1 MAFFG
6 SYCLSPSIP
15 NSLHKIDRTQNNYP
29 VTWQI
34 FQFKLTDNIII
45 DNMGSYEV
53 RFVLNWFNHKSTDG
67 WKTNQLI
74 NIRFCSTFDA
84 SNISWLKTA
93 TKHIVNW
100 NEQGTGDGCNI
111 ITQGLCQE
119 DQASVEI
126 ERI

>member
-1 MAFFG
+1 M
-6 SYCLSPSIP
+6 LPIH
-15 NSLHKIDRTQNNYP
+15 SLT
-29 VTWQI
+29 
-34 FQFKLTDNIII
+34 

-53 RFVLNWFNHKSTDG
+53 RFVPNWFNHKSTDG

-74 NIRFCSTFDA
+74 KIRFCSTIDA
-84 SNISWLKTA
+84 SNISWLKTV

-111 ITQGLCQE
+111 IRQGYCQE

-126 ERI
+126 ERIKEEIIQSWGQIWNSYIINM